1 MTNRIPSPIESEQ
14 ADFGAAE
21 IRANLRRIERRDLWV
36 WGNAIVIILGLAATV
51 LSLSAYVAGKKT
63 LLGLDY
69 SSAIRILVT
78 LVIVFT
84 AQIVF
89 QHLSFRKLQGE
100 LAEQQIEAEVF
111 RRLAMFDP
119 LTGLYNR
126 RFAEQRL
133 KAEISRSQRRG
144 HPLIVVLADLND
156 FKQINDTYG
165 HQAGDTVLKE
175 FAKRLNRAT
184 RGSDLAARWG
194 GDEFMMLLADCE
206 PDQLPTILAR
216 LEGFSAE
223 VHGRELPVS
232 LAIGWKCYQAGDQ
245 VPDLIE
251 AADRML
257 YANKGSGKSQP
268 VQETASMAE
277 TAFRSR

>member
-1 MTNRIPSPIESEQ
+1 MSHIPSPIESEN
-14 ADFGAAE
+14 ADFGVAE
-21 IRANLRRIERRDLWV
+21 IRANLQKLERRDLWV
-36 WGNAIVIILGLAATV
+36 WGNAVVVILALAAAV
-51 LSLSAYVAGKKT
+51 FSLSANVVGKKT
-63 LLGLDY
+63 FLGLDY
-69 SSAIRILVT
+69 SFALRVLVT
-78 LVIVFT
+78 LVLVFT
-84 AQIVF
+84 AQMVI
-89 QHLSFRKLQGE
+89 QHLSFRKLQAE
-100 LAEQQIEAEVF
+100 LAEQQIQAEVF

-156 FKQINDTYG
+156 FKQINDASG

-206 PDQLPTILAR
+206 PVQLPNILAR
-216 LEGFSAE
+216 LEDFSVE
-223 VHGRELPVS
+223 VQGRELPVS
-232 LAIGWKCYQAGDQ
+232 PAIGWKSYEAGDELT
-245 VPDLIE
+245 DLIE
-251 AADRML
+251 GADRML
-257 YANKGSGKSQP
+257 YSNKGSTKKQADA
-268 VQETASMAE
+268 ETASVAE
-277 TAFRSR
+277 TAFRTR

>member
-1 MTNRIPSPIESEQ
+1 MNHVPSPIENEH

-21 IRANLRRIERRDLWV
+21 IRTSLRKLERRDLWV
-36 WGNAIVIILGLAATV
+36 WGNAVVVILALAAAVFT
-51 LSLSAYVAGKKT
+51 LSAYVAGKKT
-63 LLGLDY
+63 FFGLDY

-78 LVIVFT
+78 LVLVFT
-84 AQIVF
+84 AQMVV
-89 QHLSFRKLQGE
+89 QHLSFRKLQAE
-100 LAEQQIEAEVF
+100 LAEQQIQAEVF

-133 KAEISRSQRRG
+133 KAEISRSLRRG
-144 HPLIVVLADLND
+144 HPLIVVLVDLND

-206 PDQLPTILAR
+206 SAQLPNILAR
-216 LEGFSAE
+216 LEDFNVE
-223 VHGRELPVS
+223 IHGRELPIS
-232 LAIGWKCYQAGDQ
+232 LAIGWKAYEAGDE
-245 VPDLIE
+245 VSDLIE
-251 AADRML
+251 KADRML
-257 YANKGSGKSQP
+257 YSNKGSARKQASA
-268 VQETASMAE
+268 ETPSMAE
-277 TAFRSR
+277 TAWRSR